1 MKVHLSLATSDLA
14 ASVAFYS
21 ALLDREPTK
30 VLPDYALFVAEDPGI
45 ELALALT
52 DRVGP
57 AGDAH
62 FGICATS
69 PEDVERAIVRLNAR
83 GLAKSIERN
92 QTCCYARQTKV
103 WTADPEGRR
112 WEVYAVLEESPAQN
126 DTAEG
131 CCAEPCGCAA

>member
-1 MKVHLSLATSDLA
+1 MKVHLSLATSDLE
-14 ASVAFYS
+14 ASVAFYA
-21 ALLDREPTK
+21 ALLDREPAK
-30 VLPDYALFVAEDPGI
+30 VLHDYALF
-45 ELALALT
+45 
-52 DRVGP
+52 
-57 AGDAH
+57 
-62 FGICATS
+62 GICVTS
-69 PEDVERAIVRLNAR
+69 PEDVERAIIRLNAR

-112 WEVYAVLEESPAQN
+112 WEVYAVLEETPARN